1 MGTTN
6 ESNKAEGVAEQ
17 IGGKIKNVA
26 GNLIGNDQMAAEGK
40 AKELGGQA
48 KVEGAKAAER
58 GQGKLDEVVGAIKQK
73 INE

>member
-17 IGGKIKNVA
+17 IGGKIKNLA
-26 GNLIGNDQMAAEGK
+26 GNLVGNDQMAAEGK
-40 AKELGGQA
+40 AKELGGIA
-48 KVEGAKAAER
+48 
-58 GQGKLDEVVGAIKQK
+58 KQK